1 MANLVFGRLCFKGFF
16 WAASPPAPVPVLR
29 RICMLVVRLL
39 RVGTRNGTTALAPI
53 ALASHRS
60 RTGR

>member
-16 WAASPPAPVPVLR
+16 WAASPPAPVLR

-53 ALASHRS
+53 ALASHR
-60 RTGR
+60 RRAGR